1 MALTLIDSPR
11 PWSPR
16 GQRLIYAMTSTSTA
30 QPGFRVQAAVYK
42 VSTAETFTFMLS
54 LDPTNQILYDLGSLV
69 NLRNYEDDPDLHSRT
84 GFQDEPAGS
93 GFEEYTITFTEYW
106 LVSGVL
112 TPNGAGAINTDAILV
127 NNGYFQMRDGYSPNT
142 NTGSINVK
150 YALTSAA
157 NSRAMSDRFAST
169 HTWTS
174 IYSAYSGNPTPLLPT
189 LIQIPVRE
197 ADYGLIL
204 VPGTD
209 GYLTSNV
216 VDKYRVNL
224 YDNTGTIH
232 TFTTASFPNNVMI
245 QLGVYPANLNDDPAA
260 TEKPSMYPDWRY
272 YVVEFLSAANLVIAN
287 RYLFYNAELYGQ
299 WDCRYTPVRL
309 AWVNSRGGWDYFN
322 FIKKNE
328 ITNSIERKQYK
339 QTRWRSTSPFYLS
352 SDRVLT
358 DRETIVT
365 QSLSVTSDWLQE
377 NEYVFLRSLLVSN
390 QVHIVQDDGTFLP
403 ASIEDTSFLERR
415 ERNGKLYNL
424 QLRVKY
430 SQDYWT

>member
-1 MALTLIDSPR
+1 MALTITDEPR

-16 GQRLIYAMTSTSTA
+16 GQRLLYALTSTETA
-30 QPGFRVQAAVYK
+30 QDGFRVQAVVTK

-54 LDPTNQILYDLGSLV
+54 TDPTGSILYDLGSLV
-69 NLRNYEDDPDLHSRT
+69 TLRNYEDDPDLHARV
-84 GFQDEPAGS
+84 GFNDEPAGQ
-93 GFEEYTITFTEYW
+93 GFEEYTIVFTEYW
-106 LVSGVL
+106 LVGGVL
-112 TPNGAGAINTDAILV
+112 TANAASAITTDPILV

-142 NTGSINVK
+142 DTGAIAVK
-150 YALTSAA
+150 YSLNLAQ
-157 NSRAMSDRFAST
+157 SRAMSDRFADT
-169 HTWTS
+169 HNWTS
-174 IYSAYSGNPTPLLPT
+174 IGSAYVGAPVAGS
-189 LIQIPVRE
+189 IYIPVRE
-197 ADYGLIL
+197 ADYGLL
-204 VPGTD
+204 FVPGTD
-209 GYLTSNV
+209 DYLAANA
-216 VDKYRVNL
+216 VDKYRVIL
-224 YDNTGTIH
+224 YDSAGTPH
-232 TFTTASFPNNVMI
+232 SYTSASFPANLVL
-245 QLGVYPANLNDDPAA
+245 QLGAYPANLNDDPAV
-260 TEKPSMYPDWRY
+260 TEKPSMYPGWRY
-272 YVVEFLSAANLVIAN
+272 YRFELLNAASSLVSA
-287 RYLFYNAELYGQ
+287 RYVFYNAEEWGQ

-328 ITNSIERKQYK
+328 ITDTIERKQYK

-365 QSLSVTSDWLQE
+365 QSLQVTSDWLQE

-403 ASIEDTSFLERR
+403 ASVEDTSFLERR